1 MAQFRKAYTVQGFD
15 YEAVPRWQMIPMTES
30 RYIVLR
36 DGAGLVVTS
45 LSPAVA
51 TVTEIATRELP
62 RGPFSED
69 ASDRFFRLDAVAWGF
84 TLIQTR
90 TAAGMPFWRSTQ
102 RT

>member
-1 MAQFRKAYTVQGFD
+1 MQGFD

-62 RGPFSED
+62 RGPFSEERFRSVLP
-69 ASDRFFRLDAVAWGF
+69 ARCGRLGLHPNSDEDRG
-84 TLIQTR
+84 
-90 TAAGMPFWRSTQ
+90 G
-102 RT
+102 